1 MRIVALLPMK
11 AHSKRIPNKNIR
23 QFNGKPLFHWILN
36 TLMACPS
43 IDLIYIDTDSKAIMK
58 DVEKN
63 FNYSKIRIAIRPKK
77 LRGDDVSMN
86 DIIRHDIQNVEADIY
101 LQTHVT
107 NPLLTITTIEQ
118 AILTFVSSWVLCP
131 SIYDSLF
138 SVTPLN
144 VRLWSK
150 SEPLNHE
157 KSDIPCTQKLDPS
170 FMENSN
176 IYIFTKESFLE
187 NNHRIGKN
195 PIMFEMSKEEA
206 WDIDEMIDFEI
217 AEFLC
222 KRRAK

>member
-11 AHSKRIPNKNIR
+11 AHSKRVPNKNIR

-36 TLMACPS
+36 TLMACSS

-63 FNYSKIRIAIRPKK
+63 FNYSKIRIGVRPTK

-86 DIIRHDIQNVEADIY
+86 DIIRHDIQRTYANIY
-101 LQTHVT
+101 LQTHAT
-107 NPLLTITTIEQ
+107 NPLLTVATIEKAITTFIFSDG
-118 AILTFVSSWVLCP
+118 L
-131 SIYDSLF
+131 YDSLF

-144 VRLWSK
+144 VRLWS
-150 SEPLNHE
+150 ELGPLNHK
-157 KSDIPCTQKLDPS
+157 KSDIPCTQKLNQT

-176 IYIFTKESFLE
+176 IYIFTKESFLK
-187 NNHRIGKN
+187 NNHRIGKK
-195 PIMFEMSKEEA
+195 PIMFEISKEEA
-206 WDIDEMIDFEI
+206 WDIDEMIDFEV

-222 KRRAK
+222 KRRVK